1 MQEINEAGTDDLSL
15 APTLCLC
22 QNITFLPIMKG
33 DIQPQ
38 NFTFIRPYQQLSEYL
53 LHQHGNY
60 LAPCFSQY
68 IIRKRKI
75 QERCSIPT
83 LLLKCW
89 H

>member
-53 LHQHGNY
+53 LHQQVFIASTWQ
-60 LAPCFSQY
+60 LS
-68 IIRKRKI
+68 
-75 QERCSIPT
+75 ST
-83 LLLKCW
+83 LFFLV
-89 H
+89 HN